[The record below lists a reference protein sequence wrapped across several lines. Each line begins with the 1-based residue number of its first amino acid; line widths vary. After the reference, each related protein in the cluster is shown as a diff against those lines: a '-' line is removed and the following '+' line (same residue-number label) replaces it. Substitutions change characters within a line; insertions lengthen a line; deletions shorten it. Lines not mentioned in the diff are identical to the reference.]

1 MSKLSYE
8 DKIDIYYK
16 KKNGQSGKSIANEYQ
31 IRDCIVTYLV
41 RLIDKHGFDILR
53 KDKNKYYT
61 SYQKEQIINR
71 VLIGGESV
79 FAVSIDEGLSNY
91 GMLQNWLKKYKENGY
106 NIVERKRGRSTMP
119 KIIKKKDNE
128 TDKEKIKRL
137 EAENLYLKAGL
148 EYSKKL
154 RAVVQARK
162 NLQQKKK

>member
-16 KKNGQSGKSIANEYQ
+16 KKNGQSRKSIANEYQ

-71 VLIGGESV
+71 VLIGGESI

-137 EAENLYLKAGL
+137 EAENLYLKAEL

>member
-137 EAENLYLKAGL
+137 EAENLYLKAEL

>member
-16 KKNGQSGKSIANEYQ
+16 KNGQSRKSIANEYQ

-41 RLIDKHGFDILR
+41 RLMNKHGFDILR

-61 SYQKEQIINR
+61 SYQKKQIINR
-71 VLIGGESV
+71 VLIGGESI

-106 NIVERKRGRSTMP
+106 NIVERKRWRSTMP

-128 TDKEKIKRL
+128 TDK
-137 EAENLYLKAGL
+137 
-148 EYSKKL
+148 KKL
-154 RAVVQARK
+154 K
-162 NLQQKKK
+162 D

>member
-16 KKNGQSGKSIANEYQ
+16 KNGQSRKSIANEYQ

-41 RLIDKHGFDILR
+41 RLMNKHGFDILR

-71 VLIGGESV
+71 VLIGGESI

-106 NIVERKRGRSTMP
+106 NIVERKRWRSTMP

-128 TDKEKIKRL
+128 TDKKTKRL
-137 EAENLYLKAGL
+137 EAENLYLKAEL

-162 NLQQKKK
+162 NLQ